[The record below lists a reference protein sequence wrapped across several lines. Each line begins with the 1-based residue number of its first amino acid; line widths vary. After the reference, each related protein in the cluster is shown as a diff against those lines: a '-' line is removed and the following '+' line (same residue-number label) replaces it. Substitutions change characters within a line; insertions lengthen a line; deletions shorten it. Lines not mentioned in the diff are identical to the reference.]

1 MVLETAKSS
10 NFNQKATDES
20 FCSSIIET
28 TISPPPNYLICS
40 SICLENKF
48 IILNSTYLKTIFS
61 LKKIKQRKK
70 ITFVI
75 ENLVWFH
82 IIFTKL
88 TNNEINKI

>member
-1 MVLETAKSS
+1 MVLESAKSS

-48 IILNSTYLKTIFS
+48 IILNSTYLKTIFF
-61 LKKIKQRKK
+61 LKK
-70 ITFVI
+70 
-75 ENLVWFH
+75 N
-82 IIFTKL
+82 
-88 TNNEINKI
+88 